1 MEDLK
6 EQAAA
11 FFIISKSE
19 DTTFEFSQ
27 NDATVAWFW
36 PCIEMEAQKIRK
48 LLGDADSE
56 SLKFLTRKW
65 YAISDQI
72 MPSKGK
78 EIKAV

>member
-6 EQAAA
+6 EQAIM
-11 FFIISKSE
+11 FFIIYKSE

-27 NDATVAWFW
+27 NDTTVAWFW
-36 PCIEMEAQKIRK
+36 SWIKMEAQKIIK

-65 YAISDQI
+65 YAINDQYNA
-72 MPSKGK
+72 K
-78 EIKAV
+78 

>member
-6 EQAAA
+6 EQATM
-11 FFIISKSE
+11 FFIIYKSE
-19 DTTFEFSQ
+19 ETTFEFSQ

-36 PCIEMEAQKIRK
+36 PCIKMEAQKVIK

-65 YAISDQI
+65 YAINDQYNA
-72 MPSKGK
+72 K
-78 EIKAV
+78 